1 MRCVV
6 DTNVLVDVLE
16 ADPVHARP
24 SAKRVSRAVQSRA
37 LVVPP
42 FVLCE
47 LLAGGRDAG
56 RLAVFFQRARLGLE
70 EHVPLA
76 VYQVAAE
83 RYRRY
88 LLARKQQMGVV
99 DCPRCG
105 APQLPVCSEC
115 GHGLAVRKPPMDFLI
130 GAYAVV
136 AGDRCML
143 TRDQGT
149 YRTYFPELVL
159 V

>member
-1 MRCVV
+1 M

-16 ADPVHARP
+16 ADPVHGYP
-24 SAKRVSRAVQSRA
+24 SARRVGRAVQSRA

-47 LLAGGRDAG
+47 LLAGGRDADV
-56 RLAVFFQRARLGLE
+56 LEEFFLRARLGLE
-70 EHVPLA
+70 EDVPLP

-88 LLARKQQMGVV
+88 LLSRKQAQGRI

-105 APQLPVCSEC
+105 AGQYPVCSEC
-115 GHGLAVRKPPMDFLI
+115 GNVLSVRKMPMDFLI
-130 GAYAVV
+130 GAFALV

-149 YRTYFPELVL
+149 YRAYFPELRFV
-159 V
+159 